1 METEHVL
8 FKVALKRKNSDN
20 VNDSRLLKKADL
32 DESEDQNDTD
42 YVSMDSSNVII
53 ALILSKTTL

>member
-32 DESEDQNDTD
+32 EESEEQNDTD